1 MKQLIQRA
9 VGGSSAHVCLLV
21 EPIVG
26 ALRRF
31 TSAGR
36 LGGLSLAA
44 TITMQSS
51 ITFTC

>member
-26 ALRRF
+26 TLRRF

-36 LGGLSLAA
+36 FAGLSLAA
-44 TITMQSS
+44 IITVQSA